1 MRGTADIRYGEVCH
15 AGVGCRKSEV
25 RSPKSGG
32 PQSRGGSGAPGRLA
46 RHSLLLP
53 RCGCCFCHV
62 GPTGLRFR
70 VVATVRNVA
79 RRGQMFSSS
88 SAFAPIAIRG
98 SVSRR
103 AGKGL
108 GLGLWRQSENAARCG
123 GAASRWLTPSTV
135 KASESHRSPTSS
147 GHVPGG
153 PFGAWTPNDSRRVNV
168 GIARPL
174 RCLGDRSAH
183 RVGPMSAPDSP
194 NAPMSQGPVLG
205 RGCPAASVVKTEDRL
220 IPVPSAGEPD
230 SR

>member
-1 MRGTADIRYGEVCH
+1 MPRVNAASADEGFWSGSGCSDLILMRGTADIRYGEVCH

-32 PQSRGGSGAPGRLA
+32 PQSRGGSGASGRLA

-108 GLGLWRQSENAARCG
+108 GLGLWPRSGNAARRG
-123 GAASRWLTPSTV
+123 GVASRFLTSSTE
-135 KASESHRSPTSS
+135 KASRSHWSPTSS
-147 GHVPGG
+147 GR
-153 PFGAWTPNDSRRVNV
+153 PFWGLRLRMIPDASTLGLLTACYVLATPALKASASQMRPCPKGLCWDADS
-168 GIARPL
+168 L
-174 RCLGDRSAH
+174 RH
-183 RVGPMSAPDSP
+183 PW
-194 NAPMSQGPVLG
+194 
-205 RGCPAASVVKTEDRL
+205 
-220 IPVPSAGEPD
+220 
-230 SR
+230 

>member
-1 MRGTADIRYGEVCH
+1 M
-15 AGVGCRKSEV
+15 SEV
-25 RSPKSGG
+25 RGPESEVGR

-108 GLGLWRQSENAARCG
+108 GLGLWPRSGNATRRG
-123 GAASRWLTPSTV
+123 RAASRWLTSSTV
-135 KASESHRSPTSS
+135 KAPRSHGPPTSS
-147 GHVPGG
+147 GHVLGG

-174 RCLGDRSAH
+174 RCLGDPSAQG
-183 RVGPMSAPDSP
+183 VGST
-194 NAPMSQGPVLG
+194 NAPMSQEPALG
-205 RGCPAASVVKTEDRL
+205 RGFPAASVAKTEDRL
-220 IPVPSAGEPD
+220 IPAPSAGEPD